1 MESSST
7 ETTLPM
13 NTILHLITIRLS
25 PSNYLLW
32 VNQMTPLLTYQN
44 LFDHIDGSS
53 QAPPSHLVVD
63 GKPTLNPAHAEWLA
77 ADQRAVILLQAS
89 LTEEAFSEIVG
100 LTTARSIWLAL
111 EASFGNSSMERVHNL
126 RDTLRLL
133 TKGSA
138 SVSDF
143 GRRFKTICDQLA
155 AIGHPVD
162 DEDKNHHFLRG
173 LGGSFEAFSTDIR
186 ASGMPHSFRDLLAKA
201 EGHDMFI
208 SLLHGGSTPPVAFSA
223 AAAPSASAAAT
234 ASRGR
239 GRGGRGGGRG
249 GRGRGRRP
257 PHCQL
262 CRNNGHYASQCPQ
275 LPSFASSPPA
285 NDSDLV
291 KAFLAKCNVS
301 TSGPDWYV
309 DSGASDHMVSSSA
322 SVNQP
327 VPFGGDGSVLF
338 GNGNTPVSYT
348 HLRAHET

>member
-1 MESSST
+1 MASSST

-53 QAPPSHLVVD
+53 PAPPSHLVVD

-126 RDTLRLL
+126 RDTLHLL

-138 SVSDF
+138 SVLDF

-173 LGGSFEAFSTDIR
+173 LGGI
-186 ASGMPHSFRDLLAKA
+186 
-201 EGHDMFI
+201 I
-208 SLLHGGSTPPVAFSA
+208 
-223 AAAPSASAAAT
+223 
-234 ASRGR
+234 
-239 GRGGRGGGRG
+239 
-249 GRGRGRRP
+249 
-257 PHCQL
+257 
-262 CRNNGHYASQCPQ
+262 
-275 LPSFASSPPA
+275 
-285 NDSDLV
+285 
-291 KAFLAKCNVS
+291 
-301 TSGPDWYV
+301 
-309 DSGASDHMVSSSA
+309 
-322 SVNQP
+322 
-327 VPFGGDGSVLF
+327 
-338 GNGNTPVSYT
+338 
-348 HLRAHET
+348 